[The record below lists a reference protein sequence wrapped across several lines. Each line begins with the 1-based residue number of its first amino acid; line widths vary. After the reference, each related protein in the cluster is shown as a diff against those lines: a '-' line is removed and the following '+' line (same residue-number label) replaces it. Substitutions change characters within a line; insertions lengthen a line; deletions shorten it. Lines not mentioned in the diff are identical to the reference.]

1 MEGELMGVFENI
13 SIPGHEMVIFFQDE
27 SVGLKSIIAVHN
39 STLGPTC
46 GGLRIWPYESEEAAL
61 QDVLNLSRAMTYK
74 SAMADLELG
83 GGKAVIWLDKNQ
95 SKTEELIRSYA
106 RFLDTL
112 GGKYITTTDVGS
124 DVNDL
129 QWISEETNH
138 VVGLPVDQGGSG
150 DTSIMTGL
158 GVYLGMKACAKHL
171 WGSESLKGKTVAFQG
186 FGKVAKQAAIH
197 LAKEGVNLV
206 ATDIDGAKLEQASD
220 LGASI
225 VSISEIYDVQ
235 ADIFSPCALGGT
247 INSNTIPRLSAQ
259 IIAGGANNQLESDAT
274 CEILREKGIVYAPD
288 YVINAGGII
297 NASCEIGAEYSEQR
311 SLEKTEKIFDITLN
325 ILDIASDQNI
335 STVTA
340 CDQIV
345 SDKLSG

>member
-1 MEGELMGVFENI
+1 M
-13 SIPGHEMVIFFQDE
+13 
-27 SVGLKSIIAVHN
+27 
-39 STLGPTC
+39 
-46 GGLRIWPYESEEAAL
+46 
-61 QDVLNLSRAMTYK
+61 
-74 SAMADLELG
+74 
-83 GGKAVIWLDKNQ
+83 
-95 SKTEELIRSYA
+95 
-106 RFLDTL
+106 
-112 GGKYITTTDVGS
+112 
-124 DVNDL
+124 NDL
-129 QWISEETNH
+129 QWISKETNH

-171 WGSESLKGKTVAFQG
+171 WGSDSLEGKTVAFQG

-206 ATDIDGAKLEQASD
+206 ATDIDGAKLEQARE

-225 VSISEIYDVQ
+225 VDISEIYDVQ